1 MGRCDD
7 GAGGAAAMVEAFL
20 AGDAPA
26 MQALLAADAAFHSP
40 VTDYRGRERV
50 GAVLQALAQVVA
62 DARLTRR
69 FDDAAATAAFFSAKL
84 DGRPGDG
91 ALLVVAAPDGQVS
104 ELTLMVRPLRTL
116 RPGDRADE
124 GPARRPVHAGG
135 QPPTMTSVTPVQE
148 SRTAPIWR
156 PSVLPNR

>member
-7 GAGGAAAMVEAFL
+7 GARGAAAMVEAFL

-26 MQALLAADAAFHSP
+26 MQALLTADAAFHSP

-116 RPGDRADE
+116 RAGIERMKGLLADPSTRV
-124 GPARRPVHAGG
+124 GSRP
-135 QPPTMTSVTPVQE
+135 
-148 SRTAPIWR
+148 
-156 PSVLPNR
+156 L